1 MGGNKLLIII
11 SSLYTKQELIGE
23 EIMSERVSEAEQKPT
38 TEEEKTP
45 SATEDQ
51 QTPST
56 TEEQQ
61 TPSTTEEQQTTK
73 EQEPA
78 APEETPAAARPAD
91 DRPLVL
97 VTGASGY
104 IAAHVIEQL
113 HEKGTYR
120 IRGTVRDASNEAKTK
135 PIRKLKGGDSVEL
148 VSANLTSAEEWK
160 AAVKGCTYVLHVAS
174 PFPLKSPKN
183 EDELIRPARE
193 GALNVLKA
201 CAEEAGSPGRQLQR
215 VVLVSSIAAISN
227 GMDGPSD
234 TYSEENW
241 SDEKVLRPYEK
252 SKLLAERASWDFVK
266 ELEDGKKFE
275 FSVVCPAVVMGP
287 ALTATSASG
296 SSLLTVSQILGNKVP
311 GVPDIYW
318 PGVDV
323 RDVAAGIIAAM
334 EKPEAKERRYL
345 LGNEEPLRYLDLA
358 QMVAE
363 EFGPQ
368 GYKTPT
374 KSINKVL
381 LWIFSQ
387 FDESGKYVRRVQG
400 IQVKYNISRMMSE
413 LGITPRPY
421 KATVL
426 DTCYS
431 LIDLGVIR
439 KTPQYL
445 GHPDTRP
452 PPPEEPKPEES
463 KPEEPKTE
471 EPKAEESKPEESKPE
486 EPKAE
491 ESKPEESKPEEPKAE
506 EPKTE
511 EPKAEEPKPEESKPE
526 EPKAEEPKPEE
537 PKAEE
542 PKAEETK
549 PEEPKAEES
558 KPEEP
563 KAEEPEQKP
572 EESKAEEPKAEDPKP
587 EEPTPEEAADS

>member
-1 MGGNKLLIII
+1 
-11 SSLYTKQELIGE
+11 
-23 EIMSERVSEAEQKPT
+23 MSERVSEAEQKPT
-38 TEEEKTP
+38 TEEQKTP
-45 SATEDQ
+45 TTED
-51 QTPST
+51 
-56 TEEQQ
+56 QQ

-78 APEETPAAARPAD
+78 APEEAPAAARPAD

-104 IAAHVIEQL
+104 IAAHVIKQL

-135 PIRKLKGGDSVEL
+135 PIRGLLPEEDPIEL
-148 VSANLTSAEEWK
+148 VSANLTSGEEWK

-183 EDELIRPARE
+183 EEELTRPAIE

-201 CAEEAGSPGRQLQR
+201 CAEEAGSPDRQLKR

-227 GMDGPSD
+227 GMDGPSG

-241 SDEKVLRPYEK
+241 SDEKELRPYEK
-252 SKLLAERASWDFVK
+252 SKLLAERASQDFVEK
-266 ELEDGKKFE
+266 LEDGNKFE

-296 SSLLTVSQILGNKVP
+296 SSLLTVSQILGNKIP

-334 EKPEAKERRYL
+334 EKPEAKGKRYL

-358 QMVAE
+358 QMIAE

-374 KSINKVL
+374 KPINKVL

-400 IQVKYNISRMMSE
+400 IQIKYNISRMVSE

-439 KTPQYL
+439 KTQQYL

-452 PPPEEPKPEES
+452 PPPTPPEEPKPEES
-463 KPEEPKTE
+463 KAEEP
-471 EPKAEESKPEESKPE
+471 KPE

-491 ESKPEESKPEEPKAE
+491 EPKPEEPKAE

-511 EPKAEEPKPEESKPE
+511 EPKAEEPKPEEPKPE

-542 PKAEETK
+542 PKTEEPKAEEPKPEEPK
-549 PEEPKAEES
+549 PEEPKAEEPKAEEA

-572 EESKAEEPKAEDPKP
+572 EESKAEEPKAEDPKL
-587 EEPTPEEAADS
+587 EEPTPEEVADS

>member
-1 MGGNKLLIII
+1 
-11 SSLYTKQELIGE
+11 
-23 EIMSERVSEAEQKPT
+23 MSERMSEAEQKPT

-45 SATEDQ
+45 STTED
-51 QTPST
+51 
-56 TEEQQ
+56 QQ

-78 APEETPAAARPAD
+78 TPEETPAAARPAD

-148 VSANLTSAEEWK
+148 VSANLTSDEEWK

-252 SKLLAERASWDFVK
+252 SKLLAEKASWDFVK

-334 EKPEAKERRYL
+334 EKPEAKGRRYL

-374 KSINKVL
+374 KPINKVL

-452 PPPEEPKPEES
+452 PPPPPEEEPKPEES

-471 EPKAEESKPEESKPE
+471 EPKV
-486 EPKAE
+486 E

-526 EPKAEEPKPEE
+526 EPKAEEPKTEEPKAEEPKTEEPKAEEPKPEEPKPEE

-542 PKAEETK
+542 PKAEET
-549 PEEPKAEES
+549 

>member
-1 MGGNKLLIII
+1 M
-11 SSLYTKQELIGE
+11 
-23 EIMSERVSEAEQKPT
+23 
-38 TEEEKTP
+38 
-45 SATEDQ
+45 
-51 QTPST
+51 
-56 TEEQQ
+56 
-61 TPSTTEEQQTTK
+61 
-73 EQEPA
+73 
-78 APEETPAAARPAD
+78 
-91 DRPLVL
+91 L

-104 IAAHVIEQL
+104 IAAHVIKQL

-135 PIRKLKGGDSVEL
+135 PIRGLLPEEDPIEL
-148 VSANLTSAEEWK
+148 VSANLTSGEEWK

-183 EDELIRPARE
+183 EEELTRPAIE

-201 CAEEAGSPGRQLQR
+201 CAEEAGSPDRQLKR

-227 GMDGPSD
+227 GMDGPSG

-241 SDEKVLRPYEK
+241 SDEKELRPYEK
-252 SKLLAERASWDFVK
+252 SKLLAERASQDFVEK
-266 ELEDGKKFE
+266 LEDGNKFE

-296 SSLLTVSQILGNKVP
+296 SSLLTVSQILGNKIP

-334 EKPEAKERRYL
+334 EKPEAKGKRYL

-358 QMVAE
+358 QMIAE

-374 KSINKVL
+374 KPINKVL

-400 IQVKYNISRMMSE
+400 IQIKYNISRMVSE

-439 KTPQYL
+439 KTQQYL

-452 PPPEEPKPEES
+452 PTPPEEPKPEES
-463 KPEEPKTE
+463 KAEEP
-471 EPKAEESKPEESKPE
+471 KPE

-491 ESKPEESKPEEPKAE
+491 EPKPEEPKAE

-511 EPKAEEPKPEESKPE
+511 EPKAEEPKPEEPKPE

-542 PKAEETK
+542 PKTEEPKAEEPKSEEPK
-549 PEEPKAEES
+549 PEEPKAEEPKAEEP
-558 KPEEP
+558 KPKEP

-587 EEPTPEEAADS
+587 EEPTPEEVADS

>member
-1 MGGNKLLIII
+1 
-11 SSLYTKQELIGE
+11 
-23 EIMSERVSEAEQKPT
+23 MSERMSEAEQKPT

-45 SATEDQ
+45 STTED
-51 QTPST
+51 
-56 TEEQQ
+56 QQ

-148 VSANLTSAEEWK
+148 VSANLTSDEEWK

-201 CAEEAGSPGRQLQR
+201 CAEEAGSPDRQLKR

-227 GMDGPSD
+227 GMDGPSG

-241 SDEKVLRPYEK
+241 SDEKELRPYEK
-252 SKLLAERASWDFVK
+252 SKLLAEKASWDFVEK
-266 ELEDGKKFE
+266 LEDGKKFE

-334 EKPEAKERRYL
+334 EKLEANGRRYL

-421 KATVL
+421 KATIL

-452 PPPEEPKPEES
+452 PPPPPEEEPKPEES

-549 PEEPKAEES
+549 PEEPKAEEPKAEETKPEEPKAEES

-572 EESKAEEPKAEDPKP
+572 EESKVEEPKAEDPKP

>member
-1 MGGNKLLIII
+1 
-11 SSLYTKQELIGE
+11 
-23 EIMSERVSEAEQKPT
+23 MSERVFEAEQKPT
-38 TEEEKTP
+38 TEEQK
-45 SATEDQ
+45 
-51 QTPST
+51 TPST
-56 TEEQQ
+56 TEDQQ

-104 IAAHVIEQL
+104 IAAHVIKQL

-135 PIRKLKGGDSVEL
+135 PIRELLPGGESIEL
-148 VSANLTSAEEWK
+148 VSANLTSGEEWK

-174 PFPLKSPKN
+174 PVTLKSPKN
-183 EDELIRPARE
+183 EEELIRPARE

-201 CAEEAGSPGRQLQR
+201 CAEEAGSPNRQLKR

-227 GMDGPSD
+227 GMDGPSG

-241 SDEKVLRPYEK
+241 SDEKVLGPYEK
-252 SKLLAERASWDFVK
+252 SKFLAEKASWDFVEK
-266 ELEDGKKFE
+266 LEDGKKFE

-287 ALTATSASG
+287 ALTATSAS
-296 SSLLTVSQILGNKVP
+296 SVSLITVSQILGNKVP

-334 EKPEAKERRYL
+334 EKSEANGRRYL

-374 KSINKVL
+374 KPINKVL

-387 FDESGKYVRRVQG
+387 FDESGKVVRRIQG
-400 IQVKYNISRMMSE
+400 IQVKYNISRMVNE

-439 KTPQYL
+439 KTRQYL

-452 PPPEEPKPEES
+452 PPPPPEEPKPEES
-463 KPEEPKTE
+463 KSEEPKTE
-471 EPKAEESKPEESKPE
+471 EPKGEEPKPEEPKPE

-491 ESKPEESKPEEPKAE
+491 EPKPEEPKAE
-506 EPKTE
+506 EPKT
-511 EPKAEEPKPEESKPE
+511 
-526 EPKAEEPKPEE
+526 EE

-549 PEEPKAEES
+549 PEEPKAEE
-558 KPEEP
+558 
-563 KAEEPEQKP
+563 PEQKP
-572 EESKAEEPKAEDPKP
+572 EESK
-587 EEPTPEEAADS
+587 T

>member
-1 MGGNKLLIII
+1 
-11 SSLYTKQELIGE
+11 
-23 EIMSERVSEAEQKPT
+23 MSERVSEAEQKPT
-38 TEEEKTP
+38 TEEQK
-45 SATEDQ
+45 
-51 QTPST
+51 TPST
-56 TEEQQ
+56 TEDQQ

-78 APEETPAAARPAD
+78 VPEETPAAARPAD

-135 PIRKLKGGDSVEL
+135 PIRKLKGGDSIEL
-148 VSANLTSAEEWK
+148 VSANLTSGEEWK

-201 CAEEAGSPGRQLQR
+201 CAEEAGSPNRQLKR

-227 GMDGPSD
+227 GMDGPSG

-241 SDEKVLRPYEK
+241 SDENVLRPYEK
-252 SKLLAERASWDFVK
+252 SKLLAEKASWDFVK

-275 FSVVCPAVVMGP
+275 LSVVCPAVVMGP

-374 KSINKVL
+374 KPINKVL

-400 IQVKYNISRMMSE
+400 IQVKYDISRMVSE

-439 KTPQYL
+439 KTQQYL

-452 PPPEEPKPEES
+452 PPEEPKPEES
-463 KPEEPKTE
+463 KAEEP
-471 EPKAEESKPEESKPE
+471 KPE

-491 ESKPEESKPEEPKAE
+491 EPKPEEPKSEEPKAEEPKPEEPKAE

-511 EPKAEEPKPEESKPE
+511 EPKAEEPKPEEPKPE
-526 EPKAEEPKPEE
+526 EPKAEEPKPEEAKAEEPKTEE

-549 PEEPKAEES
+549 P
-558 KPEEP
+558 
-563 KAEEPEQKP
+563 EEPEQKP

-587 EEPTPEEAADS
+587 EEPTPEEVADS